1 MEKMQDEITA
11 NIKKSFE
18 NLPKIKFPPIGP
30 IGVPNSATANSKIPP
45 IPFKPIT
52 FTPLFQNAFANLKPP
67 TPVETKTTKGREPV
81 INVKPFSPP
90 KPIIPPFNNPILK
103 NLSNPLYRLIIE
115 IIILLEVFHLHHQNQ
130 PLAGGGGRFI
140 QSGK

>member
-1 MEKMQDEITA
+1 MQDEITA

-30 IGVPNSATANSKIPP
+30 IGVPNSATANSKIPF

-67 TPVETKTTKGREPV
+67 TPVKPKPPKAEPV
-81 INVKPFSPP
+81 IIVGSIPFTPP
-90 KPIIPPFNNPILK
+90 KPAT
-103 NLSNPLYRLIIE
+103 S
-115 IIILLEVFHLHHQNQ
+115 
-130 PLAGGGGRFI
+130 GGGGRF
-140 QSGK
+140 SPAMVSRTGASRSSDFNRAGMGTFGDYRKGGFGY